1 MALLLLMNST
11 LIGKNSNQKKED
23 KYRKHLTG
31 NILTGNMPSVS
42 FIQGQDTQG
51 KGMGGK
57 VLWKMK
63 S

>member
-23 KYRKHLTG
+23 KHRKHLTG
-31 NILTGNMPSVS
+31 NILTGNMPSIS
-42 FIQGQDTQG
+42 FIQGQGSQG
-51 KGMGGK
+51 KGMRGK